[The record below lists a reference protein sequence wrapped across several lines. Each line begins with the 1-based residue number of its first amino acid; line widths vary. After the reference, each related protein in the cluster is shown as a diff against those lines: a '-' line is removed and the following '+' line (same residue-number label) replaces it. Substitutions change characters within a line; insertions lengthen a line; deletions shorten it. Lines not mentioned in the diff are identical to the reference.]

1 MGSATAKTRS
11 VMAIARVSEF
21 CVTAMSHQ
29 LKYSVPPGSPY
40 NSIEMPEIGAMR
52 KRNQPPFSSCPHD
65 TPHSGARIRVS
76 ASDTAA
82 ETQSMEANS
91 GVTQINI
98 KKMRLSGL
106 APRKRLGTVNLHSVI
121 PQGLDK

>member
-1 MGSATAKTRS
+1 MRHK
-11 VMAIARVSEF
+11 
-21 CVTAMSHQ
+21 HHPD
-29 LKYSVPPGSPY
+29 LKS
-40 NSIEMPEIGAMR
+40 R
-52 KRNQPPFSSCPHD
+52 THD
-65 TPHSGARIRVS
+65 TPQSGAKVS
-76 ASDTAA
+76 VNASDTAA

-98 KKMRLSGL
+98 KKMRLSGF

>member
-1 MGSATAKTRS
+1 
-11 VMAIARVSEF
+11 
-21 CVTAMSHQ
+21 
-29 LKYSVPPGSPY
+29 
-40 NSIEMPEIGAMR
+40 MPEIGAMR
-52 KRNQPPFSSCPHD
+52 NRNHPDLKSRTHD

-76 ASDTAA
+76 DSDTAA